1 MKIVVVLTV
10 LFISIVSSSIS
21 AVIFTVYPDYLY
33 FGGTFLG
40 SGIGVVGS
48 YFIFTIEN
56 RKKDNDDLECLL
68 ALLKFT
74 VSKVDRV
81 LSNP

>member
-1 MKIVVVLTV
+1 MWKVWFFLERGLFLEEVFILKIVVVLTV

-56 RKKDNDDLECLL
+56 RKKIMMI
-68 ALLKFT
+68 
-74 VSKVDRV
+74 
-81 LSNP
+81 

>member
-40 SGIGVVGS
+40 SGMGVVGS

-56 RKKDNDDLECLL
+56 RKKI
-68 ALLKFT
+68 KMI
-74 VSKVDRV
+74 
-81 LSNP
+81 

>member
-40 SGIGVVGS
+40 SGIG
-48 YFIFTIEN
+48 
-56 RKKDNDDLECLL
+56 DNDDLECLL